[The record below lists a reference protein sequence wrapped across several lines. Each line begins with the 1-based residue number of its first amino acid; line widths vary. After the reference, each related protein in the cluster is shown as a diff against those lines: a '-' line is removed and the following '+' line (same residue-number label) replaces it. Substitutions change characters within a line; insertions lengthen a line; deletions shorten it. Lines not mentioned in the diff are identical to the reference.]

1 MRSLLITICL
11 LSVGCIL
18 SIQTS
23 EAQDQSQFMAL
34 ITGKTGN
41 VLLKKSGTS
50 EFVKTDWGTR
60 LYKGDQVKTESG
72 SEVSLT
78 FSDGTIIKLAPGRI
92 FEVSGDNPSSPAAG
106 GSVKKVTTAM
116 MADMSA
122 LTSKRNEKKDIGAL
136 AGLRSIAIEE
146 PIELKTPLQH
156 IIKTNRPTFSWMPK
170 KAI

>member
-1 MRSLLITICL
+1 MRSLLITICI
-11 LSVGCIL
+11 LSVGWIL

-78 FSDGTIIKLAPGRI
+78 FSDGTIIKLAAGRI
-92 FEVSGDNPSSPAAG
+92 TWA
-106 GSVKKVTTAM
+106 
-116 MADMSA
+116 
-122 LTSKRNEKKDIGAL
+122 
-136 AGLRSIAIEE
+136 
-146 PIELKTPLQH
+146 
-156 IIKTNRPTFSWMPK
+156 
-170 KAI
+170 